1 MESVKND
8 VIKLYLGVALW
19 VALGDGELAHAE
31 KALIYRRLKDKFPH
45 YIDLKNDFDNG
56 IEDFLSSFDD
66 SVAGVKSL
74 IQESRQIHHIKEDLI
89 QFAMKVVRDD
99 GKLTEQEEY
108 AIDEIQ
114 KLLA

>member
-31 KALIYRRLKDKFPH
+31 KALIYRRLQDKFPH

-66 SVAGVKSL
+66 SVAGVKNL

-99 GKLTEQEEY
+99 GKLTEQEEF

>member
-31 KALIYRRLKDKFPH
+31 KALIYRRLQDKFPH

>member
-31 KALIYRRLKDKFPH
+31 KALIYRRLQDKFPH

-99 GKLTEQEEY
+99 GKLTEQEEF